1 MSKLQ
6 HYGIKFPTTIK
17 SFEKTLLDL
26 DIKTVD
32 GIRSELF
39 HLIFTPKG
47 QRIRYPDFGTNLI
60 QFIFNPNDSQ
70 TWQDI
75 KSEIKNSVAQFIPNT
90 TLNDIEIYETDNGLG
105 LVAAIKFTV
114 TENGD
119 VSTYQMYTKL

>member
-1 MSKLQ
+1 MGKIQ
-6 HYGIKFPTTIK
+6 HYGIKFPITIK

-26 DIKTVD
+26 DIKTAN

-119 VSTYQMYTKL
+119 ISTYQMYTKL